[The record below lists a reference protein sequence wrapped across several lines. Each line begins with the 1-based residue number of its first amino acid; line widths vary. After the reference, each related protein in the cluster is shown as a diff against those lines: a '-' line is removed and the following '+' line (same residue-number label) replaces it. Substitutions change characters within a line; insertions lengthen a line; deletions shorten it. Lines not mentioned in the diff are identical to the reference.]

1 MKISVVV
8 EKKDD
13 EYMYIEMKK
22 RNRYTLSFC
31 ISKIDWF
38 CFDCLID
45 IRKRSMKP
53 CHYLRVVEVL
63 RTDFQL
69 LIFQSHHH
77 HLPQNFQEMESIVK
91 SYPMRRVGRNRLKVE
106 RLEVIAAGFGLGPSR
121 AGALR
126 KSGTG
131 CCISVVKRIVG
142 CSTIR
147 GLMSSCISVF
157 AVFRRG
163 NVADLSVIDAV
174 DVFTPPAPPSLLLV
188 FWDAEDEDS
197 KKRNKRSIV
206 GINYC

>member
-1 MKISVVV
+1 MFNLKAYGSGAFCTSSYILKTAFSRFIRVV
-8 EKKDD
+8 
-13 EYMYIEMKK
+13 
-22 RNRYTLSFC
+22 TLTLPHLPN
-31 ISKIDWF
+31 IDWF

-45 IRKRSMKP
+45 IRKRSMK
-53 CHYLRVVEVL
+53 
-63 RTDFQL
+63 
-69 LIFQSHHH
+69 
-77 HLPQNFQEMESIVK
+77 QEMENIVN

-106 RLEVIAAGFGLGPSR
+106 RLEVIAAILFIYGGFGLGPSR

-174 DVFTPPAPPSLLLV
+174 DVFTPPTPPSLALV
-188 FWDAEDEDS
+188 FWDA
-197 KKRNKRSIV
+197 R
-206 GINYC
+206 